1 MEQTSFIR
9 RLSMTLGLIILVGLL
24 LVFFWRVADILLL
37 VFVSILLAV
46 FLSGFAGAITRY
58 TRLPRGFSLAFTVLV
73 VLSLLVGATLLIG
86 PRIIEQSDD
95 LVEGIERALRGMV
108 TTLSNSPQGQWLLEQ
123 TPLLLP
129 ENGSTP
135 TPSEADSSQLE
146 DASPEDAQ
154 LFPSLGDLSSGIDV
168 LAGVFG
174 ILPSVLSA
182 LANILFVIVLAIF
195 FAASPGLY
203 LNGLLRLFPESQRKR
218 AGEVLLAMGHT
229 LRAWLFGQFISMVSI
244 GVVVGVGLWLLGL
257 PFALTLAFLAFLL
270 EFIPIVGSFL
280 SAVPGILIA
289 FTQGWTQVIAVTV
302 FYLVVQQ
309 LEGNLL
315 TPLIHQRVVDLP
327 PALTLVAVL
336 IMGTFFGFVGLL
348 VATPLLAV
356 VMVLVKMLYLKDTLG
371 QKVELANKGL

>member
-1 MEQTSFIR
+1 MEQPTFTR
-9 RLSMTLGLIILVGLL
+9 RLGITIVFILFVAAL
-24 LVFFWRVADILLL
+24 LVFLWRVADILLL
-37 VFVSILLAV
+37 VFISILLAV
-46 FLSGFAGAITRY
+46 FLSGFAQAVTRY
-58 TRLPRGFSLAFTVLV
+58 TRLPRGFSLAFVVLF
-73 VLSLLVGATLLIG
+73 VLSLLIGATLLVG
-86 PRIIEQSDD
+86 PLIIEQSDD
-95 LVEGIERALRGMV
+95 LAEGVERALRGLV

-123 TPLLLP
+123 TPLLSP
-129 ENGSTP
+129 EDPAPQNTLEAESSSP
-135 TPSEADSSQLE
+135 DDAPS
-146 DASPEDAQ
+146 EDAQ

-182 LANILFVIVLAIF
+182 LANTLFVIILAIF

-203 LNGLLRLFPESQRKR
+203 LNGLLRLFPEPQRKR
-218 AGEVLLAMGHT
+218 ASEVLVALGQT
-229 LRAWLFGQFISMVSI
+229 LRAWLFGQFISMVSV
-244 GVVVGVGLWLLGL
+244 GVVVGVGLWLLGV

-280 SAVPGILIA
+280 SAVPGVLIA

-315 TPLIHQRVVDLP
+315 TPLIHQRVVQLP
-327 PALTLVAVL
+327 PALTLIAVL

-371 QKVELANKGL
+371 QKVEVSK

>member
-1 MEQTSFIR
+1 MEQTSFFR

-46 FLSGFAGAITRY
+46 FLSGFAQAITRY
-58 TRLPRGFSLAFTVLV
+58 TRLPRGVSLAFAVLF

-86 PRIIEQSDD
+86 PRITEQSDD
-95 LVEGIERALRGMV
+95 LVEGVERALRGMV

-123 TPLLLP
+123 TPLLSP
-129 ENGSTP
+129 ENPPQDTSESESESTP
-135 TPSEADSSQLE
+135 SDTTDT
-146 DASPEDAQ
+146 Q

-182 LANILFVIVLAIF
+182 LANTLFVVILAVF

-203 LNGLLRLFPESQRKR
+203 LNGTLRLFPEQHRKR
-218 AGEVLLAMGHT
+218 ASEVLLALGQT
-229 LRAWLFGQFISMVSI
+229 LRAWLFGQFISMVSV
-244 GVVVGVGLWLLGL
+244 GVVVGVGLWVLGI

-280 SAVPGILIA
+280 SAVPGVLIA

-315 TPLIHQRVVDLP
+315 TPLIHQRVVQLP
-327 PALTLVAVL
+327 PALTLIAVL

-356 VMVLVKMLYLKDTLG
+356 VMVLVKMLYLGDTLG
-371 QKVELANKGL
+371 QSTQPSVKKA

>member
-1 MEQTSFIR
+1 MEQTSFFR
-9 RLSMTLGLIILVGLL
+9 RLSMTLGLTILVGLL

-37 VFVSILLAV
+37 VFVSVLLAV
-46 FLSGFAGAITRY
+46 FLSGFAQAITRY
-58 TRLPRGFSLAFTVLV
+58 TRLPRGFSLAFAVLFI
-73 VLSLLVGATLLIG
+73 LSLLVGATLLIG
-86 PRIIEQSDD
+86 PRITEQSDD
-95 LVEGIERALRGMV
+95 LVEGVGRALRGMV
-108 TTLSNSPQGQWLLEQ
+108 TTLSTSPQGQWLLEQ
-123 TPLLLP
+123 TPLLSP
-129 ENGSTP
+129 ENPLQEDTSESESQSIP
-135 TPSEADSSQLE
+135 PS
-146 DASPEDAQ
+146 DATDTQ

-182 LANILFVIVLAIF
+182 LANTLFVIILAIF

-203 LNGLLRLFPESQRKR
+203 LNGMLRLFPEQHHQR
-218 AGEVLLAMGHT
+218 ASEVLLALGQT
-229 LRAWLFGQFISMVSI
+229 LRAWLLGQFISMVSV
-244 GVVVGVGLWLLGL
+244 GVVVGIGLWLLGI

-315 TPLIHQRVVDLP
+315 TPLIHQRVVQLP
-327 PALTLVAVL
+327 PALTLIAVL

-356 VMVLVKMLYLKDTLG
+356 VMVLVKMLYLGDTLG
-371 QKVELANKGL
+371 QSTQPLGKKS